1 MAQIMNSDEMM
12 KKFDQLYAK
21 MAASTDV
28 EDMKLFGKAM
38 RKAVS
43 VLAVQ
48 MPAMANEIIE
58 ELCAVNWHNYIT
70 DKEVEEIVNNMEPR
84 PKWSIDQVNSGLTR
98 LGLPLEESP
107 YYNNNALYVTI
118 SMKYSDSAATIAD
131 VALKKPLNEVEGT
144 EMLRVCYHL
153 ALDLLK
159 DKDGKF
165 SIRKYFDL

>member
-1 MAQIMNSDEMM
+1 MNSDEMM

-84 PKWSIDQVNSGLTR
+84 PKWSID
-98 LGLPLEESP
+98 
-107 YYNNNALYVTI
+107 
-118 SMKYSDSAATIAD
+118 
-131 VALKKPLNEVEGT
+131 
-144 EMLRVCYHL
+144 
-153 ALDLLK
+153 
-159 DKDGKF
+159 
-165 SIRKYFDL
+165 